1 MSYLT
6 VKLAPS
12 HYVSSDPKYKNPDY
26 TIEIKT
32 GDTFD
37 WNVHDWFKLFE
48 HILAVQGFTEYVI
61 MKGGCELAFAESRSQ
76 SDMLR
81 LFAEYEL
88 SDFVPKPKEPVADNK
103 ESEEL

>member
-6 VKLAPS
+6 VTLAPS
-12 HYVSSDPKYKNPDY
+12 DYVSRDPTYKAPDY
-26 TIEIKT
+26 TIEVKT

-37 WNVHDWFKLFE
+37 WDVHDWFKLFE
-48 HILAVQGFTEYVI
+48 RILAVEGFNEYVI
-61 MKGGCELAFAESRSQ
+61 MKGGCELAFAEGRSQ

-81 LFAEYEL
+81 LFTEYEL
-88 SDFVPKPKEPVADNK
+88 AEFVLKPEEPVADE